1 MDAKEFGRKL
11 KEIRKE
17 KKITLLDL
25 KVRTGYSDSYL
36 SQIENGYKDL
46 PKPALLRKLAI
57 GLDVSPIYLMNLA
70 GYSDSYIDLENG
82 HGKYEGY
89 NPLNVEKFLNEM
101 RNIAVTLPCTEEI
114 KTEYG
119 EQSIRELTDDELRR
133 RLFDLH
139 DLLNMKIDLYYKN
152 EFLTDEKRKKVR
164 TILELIFE

>member
-25 KVRTGYSDSYL
+25 KAKTGYSDSYL

-70 GYSDSYIDLENG
+70 GYSDSYIDVENDLVKIKG
-82 HGKYEGY
+82 NNPKY
-89 NPLNVEKFLNEM
+89 LNEM
-101 RNIAVTLPCTEEI
+101 RDVNVTLPCTEEI

-119 EQSIRELTDDELRR
+119 KPTLRKLSDDELRR

-139 DLLNMKIDLYYKN
+139 DLLSMEVDLYYKN
-152 EFLTDEKRKKVR
+152 ASLTDEKRNKVR